1 MSKDSTLFL
10 GRSRQKTQITQSM
23 HNLGQYRRNVAARA
37 REVCQQEFDGNES
50 AMARA
55 IDVSQSKMN
64 RVLNLQ
70 SKTATPYED
79 LVEAIHQNLG
89 YPVSELIGSTSI
101 TLSQG
106 DGEDGM
112 VRTST
117 SRIPSSDLIEFQA
130 MQTVTFYDV
139 RPRAGSIGEVPLD
152 EYGHSVELY
161 TFLLRKIIGASLPA
175 EIGMFRLEGDS
186 MAPEVRSHAL
196 VFFTP
201 ADHVPDAGR
210 YVISVDGELLLKKVQ
225 RRMGGIYRI
234 IPANPDYDSEDIQ
247 QQGETFVSLD
257 SGATVNFRIVGRFL
271 ASLHPQDL
279 DADAR
284 QIMRFLAEAGVIS
297 GKR

>member
-1 MSKDSTLFL
+1 
-10 GRSRQKTQITQSM
+10 M

-37 REVCQQEFDGNES
+37 REVCRQEFGGNES

-55 IDVSQSKMN
+55 IDVSQSKLN

-70 SKTATPYED
+70 SKTSTPYED
-79 LVEAIHQNLG
+79 LVDAIHQHLS
-89 YPVSELIGSTSI
+89 YPVSELTSSSPV
-101 TLSQG
+101 TLSRG
-106 DGEDGM
+106 DGEEGM
-112 VRTST
+112 VRTSGASRSDT
-117 SRIPSSDLIEFQA
+117 SPSPSSDLIEFQT

-139 RPRAGSIGEVPLD
+139 RPHAGINGEVPLD
-152 EYGHSVELY
+152 EYGHSVEFY
-161 TFLLRKIIGASLPA
+161 TFLLRKIIGATLPS

-257 SGATVNFRIVGRFL
+257 SGATVNFRVVGRFL

-284 QIMRFLAEAGVIS
+284 QIMRFLADAGVIA
-297 GKR
+297 GQR